1 MRFGPRLQSDLS
13 QRRVLEYCQE
23 CSRICTHARRRGEHE
38 HEHEHGVQGVV
49 LAEMD
54 SAFMPDYGVTAKDL
68 IV

>member
-1 MRFGPRLQSDLS
+1 MQQDM
-13 QRRVLEYCQE
+13 
-23 CSRICTHARRRGEHE
+23 HARRRG
-38 HEHEHGVQGVV
+38 EHEHGVQGVV